1 MEELR
6 DADLA
11 IGVKTK
17 QILKLLEK
25 KGYVH
30 EQVVHPTLLA
40 VHKENR
46 SGMMVNC
53 WDVHAKGYEALRVGW
68 NMKKLAESYCFEV
81 SHARREEQL
90 KPMKLLVEA
99 ADGLLAP
106 CGGTERF
113 LSVSSSHM
121 SQFVRAVHAGCR
133 TEDEN
138 LAGINKTLSLE
149 SLMQEFEDP
158 AFEAAVGEGWAW
170 SCISSAVEDA
180 APWLPQLLQAAL
192 NSSNHIGRQAT
203 EIEVA
208 MLLAYHFGK
217 TKCME
222 TSTQLASA
230 WIPLKYVEAVAHIVQ
245 HYGGGPQFPLVKLL
259 GDIEK
264 LFCTSLM
271 LGTDFTHAIAY
282 TDFGSKESTF
292 PLVRMM
298 LVACNLSSNKQED
311 GFARLLVKSDVDKLK
326 APSQKENLMLAE
338 KQARLV
344 ISQLGEDVFQ
354 KENVKLLARF
364 LPCGCARKKAKVA
377 KPLCS
382 EVWQPSTRPLRRNSR
397 GRPRLLVPQVLG
409 PRRRHRCRH
418 CRREKKWVIES
429 CAQDTSNPA
438 AIAALKYSWLCAGK
452 NYVRKDQSRVF
463 TYKEMTGTHARFQ
476 VLDIWGQELLE
487 EIPHEDLKHFRLT
500 EKNVP
505 RRLED
510 DVVRRLQMENRPY
523 WAEELEKAQVYAG
536 VLSNYKERLG
546 VVMSRAW
553 ELKPVC
559 PALRRE
565 AAACGSG

>member
-1 MEELR
+1 MPVEKHAHDKQTSFFLRRHRPAMEAGLVKDLEELR

-230 WIPLKYVEAVAHIVQ
+230 GIPLKYVEAVAHIVQ

-271 LGTDFTHAIAY
+271 LGADFTHAIAY

-364 LPCGCARKKAKVA
+364 LIRCALWLCKKEGKGREASVFGSVA
-377 KPLCS
+377 AIHKAF
-382 EVWQPSTRPLRRNSR
+382 EEEQQ
-397 GRPRLLVPQVLG
+397 G
-409 PRRRHRCRH
+409 
-418 CRREKKWVIES
+418 
-429 CAQDTSNPA
+429 PA
-438 AIAALKYSWLCAGK
+438 APAGAASAGSAAPSQVQTLQAGEKMGYRELCAGHQQPGS
-452 NYVRKDQSRVF
+452 Y
-463 TYKEMTGTHARFQ
+463 
-476 VLDIWGQELLE
+476 
-487 EIPHEDLKHFRLT
+487 
-500 EKNVP
+500 
-505 RRLED
+505 RRLEVQLAVCWQELCPERPEQGFHLQGD
-510 DVVRRLQMENRPY
+510 DWNPRSLPGAGHLGPGVAGGDPARGPQAFPADREERPTS
-523 WAEELEKAQVYAG
+523 AG
-536 VLSNYKERLG
+536 GRCGPEAPDGEQALLG
-546 VVMSRAW
+546 
-553 ELKPVC
+553 
-559 PALRRE
+559 
-565 AAACGSG
+565 